1 MQHEPGWIATPH
13 LRPDHRGPVER
24 PYTPFVD
31 PAAAAPIV
39 EMLRALARARPA
51 SIAVELDG
59 ATTTHAEL
67 WRAVCRL
74 ARRIATADPSARPVA
89 ILLPA
94 SVGYVATVYACLAAG
109 RICVLLD
116 DTYPDARNALIA
128 TRTGAGL
135 VVCTPERAAAPAW
148 PGAAWL
154 GLDEHAN
161 ANANAHANPLDP
173 DAGVEEA
180 LDGPALRLD
189 DPAFILCTS
198 GSSGEPKPIVHSQ
211 RTMLHWART
220 THDALHVR
228 ADDRVLSLSSLSSLG
243 GFTGLLNFGLA
254 GVCLQMLDLKAGG
267 LSALLDTLTTR
278 PVTILRAAPSLLRS
292 LARLPE
298 ASRAFAGLRAVQ
310 TYGEPLLKADLAQ
323 WRPLLPAACRVRC
336 TYGSTEA
343 SGLSWFAGD
352 DDEHDPLRVAS
363 GILMPDTLAAVVDES
378 GRDCPRGE
386 PGELWIRSRYN
397 ALGEWADGRTVAG
410 RLVPHRSGDGTRVYR
425 TGDIARCHAD
435 GVFVV
440 LGRADRMAKVNGQR
454 LEPAEIEGVLRS
466 HAAVA
471 EAEVVM
477 QAALPVAF
485 VVARPGAPA
494 DLVARLRSLLR
505 TTLPA
510 FMMPSRI
517 VSIDAMPR
525 LPGGKVDALALARS
539 AAAGPLAGA
548 PAAAPP

>member
-1 MQHEPGWIATPH
+1 MPDEPRWIATPH

-24 PYTPFVD
+24 AHAPFVD
-31 PAAAAPIV
+31 PAAAPPIV
-39 EMLRALARARPA
+39 EMLRALAHERPA

-59 ATTTHAEL
+59 ATTTHAGL

-74 ARRIATADPSARPVA
+74 ARRIAAADASKRPVA

-94 SVGYVATVYACLAAG
+94 GVGYVAAVYACLAAG

-116 DTYPDARNALIA
+116 DSYPDARNALIA
-128 TRTGAGL
+128 ARTGAGL
-135 VVCTPERAAAPAW
+135 VVCTPERAAAPTW
-148 PGAAWL
+148 PGVAWL
-154 GLDEHAN
+154 GLDEHAT
-161 ANANAHANPLDP
+161 PVDP
-173 DAGVEEA
+173 DGDLEEA
-180 LDGPALRLD
+180 LDRPLPLD

-211 RTMLHWART
+211 RTLLHWART

-254 GVCLQMLDLKAGG
+254 GVCLQMIDLKAAG
-267 LSALLDTLTTR
+267 LSGLLDTLTTR

-298 ASRAFAGLRAVQ
+298 AGRAFAALRAVQ
-310 TYGEPLLKADLAQ
+310 TYGEPLLKADLAE
-323 WRPLLPAACRVRC
+323 WRPLLPATCRVRC

-352 DDEHDPLRVAS
+352 DDDHDPVRVAA
-363 GILMPDTLAAVVDES
+363 GVLMPDTLAAIVDEA
-378 GRDCPRGE
+378 GRDCARGE

-410 RLVPHRSGDGTRVYR
+410 RLEPHRSGDGTRVYR

-454 LEPAEIEGVLRS
+454 LEPSEIEGVLRG

-485 VVARPGAPA
+485 VVARAGAPA
-494 DLVARLRSLLR
+494 DLVAMLRGLLR

-517 VSIDAMPR
+517 VPIDAMPR
-525 LPGGKVDALALARS
+525 LPGGKVDAIALARI
-539 AAAGPLAGA
+539 AAAGPLAGQ
-548 PAAAPP
+548 PAATPP

>member
-1 MQHEPGWIATPH
+1 MQDEPGWIATPH

-31 PAAAAPIV
+31 PAEAPPIV
-39 EMLRALARARPA
+39 EMLRTLARERPA
-51 SIAVELDG
+51 SSAVEFGG
-59 ATTTHAEL
+59 ATTSHAGL

-74 ARRIATADPSARPVA
+74 ARRIATADPSLRPVA

-128 TRTGAGL
+128 ARTGAGL
-135 VVCTPERAAAPAW
+135 VVCTPERAAVPAW
-148 PGAAWL
+148 PGVAWL
-154 GLDEHAN
+154 ALD
-161 ANANAHANPLDP
+161 AHANPLDR
-173 DAGVEEA
+173 DAGVEEVPEK
-180 LDGPALRLD
+180 PALRLD

-211 RTMLHWART
+211 RTLLHWART

-267 LSALLDTLTTR
+267 LSGLLDTLTTR

-310 TYGEPLLKADLAQ
+310 TYGEPLLKADLAE
-323 WRPLLPAACRVRC
+323 WRPVLPAACRVRG

-352 DDEHDPLRVAS
+352 DDDHDPVRVAA
-363 GILMPDTLAAVVDES
+363 GVLMPDTLAAIVDDA

-397 ALGEWADGRTVAG
+397 ALGEWSDGRMVAG
-410 RLVPHRSGDGTRVYR
+410 RLVPHRSGDGSRVYR

-454 LEPAEIEGVLRS
+454 LEPSEIEGVLRS

-477 QAALPVAF
+477 HAALPIAF
-485 VVARPGAPA
+485 VVGRPGAPA
-494 DLVARLRSLLR
+494 ELVAALRALLRS
-505 TTLPA
+505 TLPA

-517 VSIDAMPR
+517 VPIDAMPR
-525 LPGGKVDALALARS
+525 LPGGKVDALALARI
-539 AAAGPLAGA
+539 AAGPPPAGE
-548 PAAAPP
+548 PVVRPS